1 MKRTI
6 SVIAILAVI
15 GLVLGGCAS
24 PEQRAQKLFDQGKYE
39 EVLKKY
45 ADQPVAKQAKDKVA
59 EKMLAEGKYEEILA
73 NYADTPSVNEATNK
87 IAEKMVADKRF
98 DDVLKMYPNT
108 PAANMARNALAEQL
122 FADKK
127 MDELVAK
134 YPNTQAGMKARTE
147 MAKVEYDKIMKMKA
161 KKARQAG
168 LEGFL
173 KNPKFAGTEWAMK
186 AQEALAGLTK
196 KPEPKSAAKKP
207 VKK

>member
-1 MKRTI
+1 MKRTL

-87 IAEKMVADKRF
+87 LAEKMFADKKF
-98 DDVLKMYPNT
+98 DEVVARYPNT
-108 PAANMARNALAEQL
+108 PAANMARQALADQL
-122 FADKK
+122 YADKK
-127 MDELVAK
+127 IDELVAK
-134 YPNTQAGMKARTE
+134 YPNTQAGIKARSE
-147 MAKVEYDKIMKMKA
+147 LAKVEFDKIMKIA
-161 KKARQAG
+161 KKAARQTA

-173 KNPKFAGTEWAMK
+173 KNPKFAGTESAMK
-186 AQEALAGLTK
+186 AQEALAKLTK
-196 KPEPKSAAKKP
+196 KPATP